1 LVTRLADIFTRK
13 PTLAVDATP
22 LAQARQPER
31 QQRLAEA
38 VRTALVIRA
47 AALNG
52 AGAQV
57 AEVATSPLVEI
68 GTTLW
73 TRVLRF
79 DAADPAW
86 ADRDRVIL
94 ARREHAALARTILNL
109 TGNEGTDLGLGLP
122 GLDPVFAPPGQ
133 ALAFAVGQALAGRG

>member
-13 PTLAVDATP
+13 TSAAVDATP

-38 VRTALVIRA
+38 VRAVLAMRA

-57 AEVATSPLVEI
+57 AEVAASPLVET

-73 TRVLRF
+73 TRVEAQ
-79 DAADPAW
+79 DAGP
-86 ADRDRVIL
+86 
-94 ARREHAALARTILNL
+94 
-109 TGNEGTDLGLGLP
+109 
-122 GLDPVFAPPGQ
+122 
-133 ALAFAVGQALAGRG
+133 